1 MFARAIAL
9 IAICLPLLAIDA
21 PAAEVRHTYMVRLQG
36 EPLVEHVHARVVA
49 QDLAVVEGGEKP
61 AMRRELRSA
70 LALDYLQQI
79 DAQRT
84 RVLDAGSVELGRA
97 LAPRAVYRYAGNGMA
112 LSLTDA
118 EAARLAT
125 VPGVLGVR
133 RERILR
139 PMTDAGPE
147 WIGADK
153 LWNAQVPGVA
163 ATKGEGVVI
172 GIIDTGISPSHPSFA
187 ATGPDGYAIANPRGH
202 FYGLCASAQATCNN
216 KLIGIYDFTDEG
228 TKGID
233 SVGHG
238 THVAGIAAGNGMN
251 NALAGTTISLPRFV
265 SGVAPHANIIMYKAC
280 KSGSSGGTCPES
292 ALVGALDQAIA
303 DNVDVINY
311 SIGGDAQDAYQMLA
325 QGGNDVSEMF
335 NARAAG
341 IVVVAAAGNEGPGPN
356 SVSEPGNAPWVIA
369 VANATHDRQ
378 FANSIGNF
386 SGAANAPSNLTGAGY
401 TAGYGPAEI
410 VYAGNYGNALCGT
423 GPSDFPPTGKSNPFA
438 PGTFHGQIVIC
449 DRGIYARVE
458 KGYNVLH
465 AGAGGYILANAQSDG
480 ESIVSDDHYLPA
492 VHLGYTE
499 GAALKAWVAA
509 AGSHQGTISG
519 VTALLQASLGDILN
533 SSSSRGPYGFGGG
546 ILKPDI
552 TAPGT
557 NILSSDYQSNGLAFM
572 SGTSMASPNV
582 AGAVALLVAAHPAWS
597 PAQIESALLG
607 TALAGSVRL
616 QDGVTPA
623 APLDAGAGRVQPAT
637 AVKAGL
643 YLPLSTADFRAQ
655 NPAQGGDPSRLNRPG
670 IESESCFGQ
679 CSFVRTVA
687 DMSGGGTWTASVQG
701 ATANAKITV
710 MPSQFSLASGA
721 SQQLNIAVDVSDPH
735 LTGNWSNARI
745 VLHKTGGGQ
754 SATDFALS
762 LAVYASPGNAPAFR
776 EFTTGEPFFDT
787 TLIVSGLAAL
797 PHAQFALTGLVPA
810 TSNSMSLGVDP
821 KPSDL
826 YTTFPG
832 TGKQF
837 VLFPALTPSGF
848 SSPPP
853 GGPQGRV
860 FIVEIAASTSP
871 SATLYAGI
879 DSNGSGQP
887 DSAEQ
892 ACAAQGVGA
901 RCIVDLRD
909 QPASTQVWALVD
921 IPSGSTGATYT
932 VTLSSGLPYTSP
944 GFVNQGSVIHYGLA
958 GPGHV
963 ASGANFP
970 LRMTLGSV
978 TNPLA
983 PGRYYG
989 AVMIDAIP
997 ISGSMAGH
1005 AGVLPFALTRA
1016 PGGDDVVDPL
1026 TLGADATRQY
1036 FIAAGETLRHSF
1048 IDIPDTRQITIQTG
1062 PPAAS
1067 TLGMPPAANVS
1078 FYLARSDIP
1087 PAARSAQV
1095 AAAPPIGAAV
1105 KQWSIG
1111 GTGPAQAVIFQTVGP
1126 GRWYIV
1132 ATNVGSSNGQFSLSL
1147 ANDAGGT
1154 ATPPTPGAYYNPE
1167 RSGHGIFISQAAGVQ
1182 AVYWYTFNEDGT
1194 PTWYAAQA
1202 DAPASGAVAWTAPLF
1217 SDNWDGTHVNSYS
1230 VLGDVIL
1237 TPIDANNLEFS
1248 WHLHGDAGSERF
1260 TRIGPAAAC
1269 VDTGS
1274 VQANLNGQ
1282 WYAPTQSGYG
1292 MDVLALPGFQQDT
1305 FYLYDALGMP
1315 RWIAGSTNSTMGSNT
1330 LSMYQIGG
1338 FCPSCDWLATQPLQV
1353 GTMTTS
1359 FTSGTQG
1366 TYATQIQLVPPLSG
1380 NWNIN
1385 QPIVRL
1391 TGSPTCP

>member
-1 MFARAIAL
+1 MHVRFVLFIAL
-9 IAICLPLLAIDA
+9 LPLVAAAA
-21 PAAEVRHTYMVRLQG
+21 PATDDRHTYMVRLQG
-36 EPLVEHVHARVVA
+36 QSLVEHVHARVA
-49 QDLAVVEGGEKP
+49 SQNLAAAEGGEKP
-61 AMRRELRSA
+61 AMRRELRSS
-70 LALDYLQQI
+70 LAQDYLQQL
-79 DAQRT
+79 DAART
-84 RVLDAGSVELGRA
+84 RVLDAGSAELGRT
-97 LAPRAVYRYAGNGMA
+97 LTPRTVYRYAGNGMA

-118 EAARLAT
+118 EATHLAT
-125 VPGVLGVR
+125 LPGVLGVR
-133 RERILR
+133 RERILH
-139 PMTDAGPE
+139 PLTDAGPE

-153 LWNAQVPGVA
+153 LWNGQVAGVA
-163 ATKGEGVVI
+163 TTKGEGVVI
-172 GIIDTGISPSHPSFA
+172 GIIDTGISPTHPSFA
-187 ATGPDGYAIANPRGH
+187 ATGPDGYTIANPRGH

-251 NALAGTTISLPRFV
+251 NALKGTTVSLPRFV

-280 KSGSSGGTCPES
+280 KSGTSGGTCPES
-292 ALVGALDQAIA
+292 DLVGALDQAIA

-311 SIGGDAQDAYQMLA
+311 SIGGDAQDAWQLLA
-325 QGGNDVSEMF
+325 QGNTDAAAMF
-335 NARAAG
+335 DARAAG

-356 SVSEPGNAPWVIA
+356 SLGEPGNVPWVIG
-369 VANATHDRQ
+369 VANATHDRE
-378 FANSIGNF
+378 FANSIGGF
-386 SGAANAPSNLTGAGY
+386 SGASNAPPTLTGAGY
-401 TAGYGPAEI
+401 TSGYGPVEI

-423 GPSDFPPTGKSNPFA
+423 GPTDYPPTGKSNPFP
-438 PGTFHGQIVIC
+438 PGTFNGQIVIC

-458 KGYNVLH
+458 KGYNVKLG
-465 AGAGGYILANAQSDG
+465 GAGGYILANAQSDG

-499 GAALKAWVAA
+499 GAALKAWVASS
-509 AGSHQGTISG
+509 GSHQGTISG
-519 VTALLQASLGDILN
+519 VSALLQASLGDILN

-572 SGTSMASPNV
+572 TGTSMASPNV
-582 AGAVALLVAAHPAWS
+582 TGAAALLVAAHPTWG

-623 APLDAGAGRVQPAT
+623 SPLDAGTGRVQPAAAAQT
-637 AVKAGL
+637 GL

-655 NPAQGGDPSRLNRPG
+655 DPSHGGNPAALNRPG

-679 CSFVRTVA
+679 CSFVRTVT
-687 DMSGGGTWTASVQG
+687 DMSGGGAWTVSVQG
-701 ATANAKITV
+701 ATANAKITAT
-710 MPSQFSLASGA
+710 PTQFSLAAGA
-721 SQQLNIAVDVSDPH
+721 SQKLNIAVDVSDPH
-735 LTGNWSNARI
+735 LTGTWSNARI
-745 VLHKTGGGQ
+745 VLHKSGGGQ
-754 SATDFALS
+754 AATDFALT
-762 LAVYASPGNAPAFR
+762 LAVYASPGKAQAFR
-776 EFTTGEPFFDT
+776 EFTTDKPFFDT
-787 TLIVSGLAAL
+787 TLDISGLAAL
-797 PHAQFALTGLVPA
+797 PHAQFALAGLVTAKSSP
-810 TSNSMSLGVDP
+810 MSLGVDP
-821 KPSDL
+821 KPNEL

-837 VLFPALTPSGF
+837 VLFPVLTPSGF

-879 DSNGSGQP
+879 DSNGNGQP
-887 DSAEQ
+887 DFAEQ

-909 QPASTQVWALVD
+909 QPASAQVWALVD
-921 IPSGSTGATYT
+921 IPSGSTGATYN
-932 VTLSSGLPYTSP
+932 VTLSSGLPDTPP
-944 GFVNQGSVIHYGLA
+944 GFVNQGSIIHGAIA

-978 TNPLA
+978 INWLA

-989 AVMIDAIP
+989 AVMIDALP
-997 ISGSMAGH
+997 ISGSMAGRV
-1005 AGVLPFALTRA
+1005 GVLPFALARA

-1026 TLGADATRQY
+1026 TLGTDAMRQY
-1036 FIAAGETLRHSF
+1036 AIAAGESLRHLF
-1048 IDIPDTRQITIQTG
+1048 VDIPDTRQITILTG
-1062 PPAAS
+1062 PPIDS
-1067 TLGMPPAANVS
+1067 PFGRPPAANAA
-1078 FYLARSDIP
+1078 FYLARSDMP
-1087 PAARSAQV
+1087 PSARSAQI
-1095 AAAPPIGAAV
+1095 AAAPPVAAAV

-1111 GTGPAQAVIFQTVGP
+1111 GAGPAQATVSATVGP

-1132 ATNVGSSNGQFSLSL
+1132 ATNVGSSDGQFTLSL
-1147 ANDAGGT
+1147 ANGTVGT
-1154 ATPPTPGAYYNPE
+1154 AAPPTPGAYYNPE
-1167 RSGHGIFISQAAGVQ
+1167 RSGHGIFISQATGQQV
-1182 AVYWYTFNEDGT
+1182 VYWYTFNEDGT

-1202 DAPASGAVAWTAPLF
+1202 DAPASGAVAWSAPLF
-1217 SDNWDGTHVNSYS
+1217 SVNWDGAQVNSYS
-1230 VLGDVIL
+1230 VLGDMIL

-1248 WHLHGDAGSERF
+1248 WHLHGDAGSEHF
-1260 TRIGPAAAC
+1260 TRIGAGASC
-1269 VDTGS
+1269 VDLGS
-1274 VQANLNGQ
+1274 GQANLNGQ

-1292 MDVLALPGFQQDT
+1292 MDVFALPGFQQDT

-1315 RWIAGSTNSTMGSNT
+1315 RWIAGSANSTAGSNT
-1330 LSMYQIGG
+1330 MPMYQIGG
-1338 FCPSCDWLATQPLQV
+1338 FCPLCDWVATQPVQV
-1353 GTMTTS
+1353 GTMTTN

-1366 TYATQIQLVPPLSG
+1366 HYATQLQLVPPLSG
-1380 NWNIN
+1380 SWSIN
-1385 QPIVRL
+1385 QSIVRL
-1391 TGSPTCP
+1391 SGSPTCP